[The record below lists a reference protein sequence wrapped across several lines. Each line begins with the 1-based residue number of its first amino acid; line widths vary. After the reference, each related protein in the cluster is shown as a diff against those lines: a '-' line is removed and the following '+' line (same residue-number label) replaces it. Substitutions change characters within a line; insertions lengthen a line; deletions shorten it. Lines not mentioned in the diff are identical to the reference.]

1 MSVPAGRAADTETDS
16 ARLRSELEF
25 LSELCRVVASNTEL
39 EPILDWIVRKTTSML
54 GADEGSLKLLGPDA
68 ASPTAQT
75 IIRQPAA
82 GVIESGSWP
91 MPVTTTVMGF
101 LMYKG
106 EALHTPDLLADPRFP
121 GLRSVN
127 TRIRGVLA
135 VPLRVD
141 NRITGMLAVT
151 TLEPGREWN
160 ADAIQLLTIVAS
172 NSAGVIEQARLRD
185 EARKKEELEKE
196 KRQMEREL
204 DLARDIQMGLVPS
217 RPMTAGP
224 WEVHGM
230 VIPARQVG
238 GDYFDFFPLDEGRFG
253 LALADVSGKG
263 VPASLLMSNVQAS
276 LRAFCDG
283 RRSLPEAVGL
293 LNRSVARASA
303 AGKFVTLFY
312 AEIDPAR
319 GVLRYA
325 NAGHNYPLVRR
336 RDGTVQW
343 LENSGLILGIMDGV
357 EYEEVETPFVEGD
370 ALLIYSDGVSEAE
383 NADSDQYSEE
393 RLFELWQA
401 LGALPA
407 RDVIPRLVQSVA
419 EFRGN
424 APQSDDITALVVGAP
439 AR

>member
-1 MSVPAGRAADTETDS
+1 MTVPTDAGIAQ
-16 ARLRSELEF
+16 RLRAELEF
-25 LSELCRVVASNTEL
+25 LSELCAVVASNTDI

-54 GADEGSLKLLGPDA
+54 GADEGSIKLLGPDA
-68 ASPTAQT
+68 ASPAAQT

-91 MPVTTTVMGF
+91 MPVTTTVMGY

-106 EALHTPDLLADPRFP
+106 EALSTPDLLSDPRFP
-121 GLRSVN
+121 GLKSVN

-141 NRITGMLAVT
+141 NRTTGMLAVT
-151 TLEPGREWN
+151 TLAPGHEWS
-160 ADAIQLLTIVAS
+160 ADAVQLLTIVAS
-172 NSAGVIEQARLRD
+172 NSAGVIEQARLRA
-185 EARKKEELEKE
+185 EAQKKEQLEKE

-204 DLARDIQMGLVPS
+204 DLARDIQMGLVPA

-238 GDYFDFFPLDEGRFG
+238 GDYFDFFQLDDARFG
-253 LALADVSGKG
+253 ITLADVSGKG
-263 VPASLLMSNVQAS
+263 VPASLLMSNLQAS

-283 RRSLPEAVGL
+283 HRSLPEAVGL

-312 AEIDPAR
+312 AEVDHVR

-325 NAGHNYPLVRR
+325 NAGHNYPLLRR
-336 RDGTVQW
+336 ADGSVHW
-343 LENSGLILGIMDGV
+343 LEQSGLILGILEDV
-357 EYEEVETPFVEGD
+357 VYEEVEIPFVPGD
-370 ALLIYSDGVSEAE
+370 ALLLYSDGISEAE
-383 NADSDQYSEE
+383 NAREEQFGDE
-393 RLFELWQA
+393 RLHDMWRHC
-401 LGALPA
+401 GATPA
-407 RDVIPRLVQSVA
+407 REMIPALFKAVA
-419 EFRGN
+419 DFRGP
-424 APQSDDITALVVGAP
+424 AAQSDDITALVVGRP
-439 AR
+439 G